1 MSTSTGI
8 ATSSTARKVVAS
20 LGILGATA
28 AIAGLGTFGDFTSS
42 TTPTDLTVGTG
53 TVAISAAAQGTAT
66 LAATDF
72 VPGDSM
78 TRVVSL
84 KNDGAA
90 LGALNLNTMS
100 STSTKLTSDAL
111 NGLQLRLE
119 SCSAPWTDAVVP
131 VCNGTKTTV
140 SSGQAVR
147 TIDLASSP
155 AMGAGKTDYLA
166 VTLSLPTTAG
176 NDFQN
181 LSTKLSL
188 VFTGTQ
194 RSGTAR

>member
-1 MSTSTGI
+1 MSTTTRASG
-8 ATSSTARKVVAS
+8 STARKVVAS

-53 TVAISAAAQGTAT
+53 SVTISAATQGTAS
-66 LAATDF
+66 LSALDF

-78 TRVVSL
+78 TRVVNL
-84 KNDGAA
+84 TNDGAA
-90 LGALNLNTMS
+90 LGALNLTTTAGTMN
-100 STSTKLTSDAL
+100 KLVSDPV

-119 SCSAPWTDAVVP
+119 SCSAPWTDAIVP
-131 VCNGTKTTV
+131 VCNGTQATISK
-140 SSGQAVR
+140 GPAVR

-155 AMGAGKTDYLA
+155 AMTAGKTDHLA
-166 VTLSLPTTAG
+166 VTVSLHTTAG

-181 LSTKLSL
+181 LSTKLTL